1 MVSVE
6 EGDREDL
13 QRKIGMDDVKVN
25 RLG

>member
-13 QRKIGMDDVKVN
+13 QRKIGMDDVRVN